1 MCYSDINCSAWWDI
15 ATFATLDL
23 SKKIQSIF
31 QGLCFIYAAL
41 QVDRKDQ
48 IFLYLVTYYLFKQ
61 RKK

>member
-41 QVDRKDQ
+41 QVDRKAR
-48 IFLYLVTYYLFKQ
+48 IFFCT
-61 RKK
+61 